1 MRAKRKQT
9 FESQQNEGAQITN
22 ELESDIAMVM
32 NLESLAIEVSDVDW
46 TRLAACHPRAPTVL
60 WPTGLQPLA
69 APKVDSN
76 RHLRLGLV
84 APGRS
89 GYQCTGGVL

>member
-9 FESQQNEGAQITN
+9 FESQQNEGAQISN

-32 NLESLAIEVSDVDW
+32 NLDSLAIEVMW
-46 TRLAACHPRAPTVL
+46 TGRGSPRVTRVLLL

-69 APKVDSN
+69 APKVDSEP
-76 RHLRLGLV
+76 V
-84 APGRS
+84 
-89 GYQCTGGVL
+89 